1 MPRSSDRTKVE
12 RGLYRSGRTYLACA
26 TPPSQRQARWKALG
40 EVGIME
46 ARRLR
51 DEFRAEVAGD
61 RDLPSAA
68 VARVTFAEAAADW
81 LERAERLVTVGEL
94 AHRTYDAY
102 ESASRLHLV
111 PYFGQRRL
119 RSIGPDQLA
128 EWHATQRA
136 AGAATWSVK
145 GRWSALRGIL
155 GYAARRRLIDANPA
169 DLLERRERPRAGES
183 RKRFL
188 TEDEMR
194 RLLAAA
200 RERYRPLFALCLFS
214 GLRLSEALGLV
225 WADVDFDHAVIRV
238 RLQRS
243 RDGKRARI
251 KTPAAVRD
259 VVLMGELAQ
268 LLRKA
273 KMASHFKRPQDP
285 VFATGNRTSL
295 SQRNATRAFEKSIDR
310 AKLSDMTFHAL
321 RHTFAS
327 LLIAQGRDPVFV
339 ADQLGHTSPKT
350 TLGVYSHLFRAAREA
365 LAARAQLDAE
375 YGALLREAS
384 SREQATAEDD
394 GR

>member
-1 MPRSSDRTKVE
+1 M
-12 RGLYRSGRTYLACA
+12 
-26 TPPSQRQARWKALG
+26 
-40 EVGIME
+40 
-46 ARRLR
+46 
-51 DEFRAEVAGD
+51 
-61 RDLPSAA
+61 
-68 VARVTFAEAAADW
+68 
-81 LERAERLVTVGEL
+81 
-94 AHRTYDAY
+94 
-102 ESASRLHLV
+102 
-111 PYFGQRRL
+111 
-119 RSIGPDQLA
+119 
-128 EWHATQRA
+128 
-136 AGAATWSVK
+136 
-145 GRWSALRGIL
+145 
-155 GYAARRRLIDANPA
+155 
-169 DLLERRERPRAGES
+169 
-183 RKRFL
+183 
-188 TEDEMR
+188 
-194 RLLAAA
+194 
-200 RERYRPLFALCLFS
+200 
-214 GLRLSEALGLV
+214 